1 VVSSE
6 LVRCRIMVVDDE
18 DANVHL
24 TARILQTAG
33 YVDIKEITDAREV
46 LAAIRDWTPDLVLL
60 DLHMPHM
67 DGISLLLAM
76 RAELSSSEFLP
87 VLVLTADASRETL
100 IRAMNAGAND
110 YLTKPIDIDEVLL
123 RVRNLLALRLSH
135 EALRNS
141 NGALAMRIQQQMQS
155 EQYQSVNRND
165 RIKAV
170 QAVIEN
176 GPSMVFQPIITLDTN
191 HPVGFEALARF
202 DSSRPP
208 DNWFAEATILGL
220 GAELELSAVNAA
232 FEHFDVFADE
242 EFMAVNVSPALM
254 LDDRFHN
261 LVRKHG
267 RDRVVIEITEHQ
279 PVDHYDDLKSICA
292 EFRRNGLR
300 IAIDDAGAGYA
311 SLHHILMLEPDIIKL
326 DISLTRDIDRDPV
339 KRALATSLLQFAREI
354 NATVCAEG
362 IETATELVTLHTL
375 GVPWGQGFHIG
386 YPASFNSGIRPIF
399 PINAS

>member
-1 VVSSE
+1 MVNSA
-6 LVRCRIMVVDDE
+6 LVRCRIMIVDDE

-24 TARILQTAG
+24 MKRILQTAG

-46 LAAIRDWTPDLVLL
+46 LAAVRDWSPDLVLL
-60 DLHMPHM
+60 DLHMPHI
-67 DGISLLLAM
+67 DGVSLLLAIG
-76 RAELSSSEFLP
+76 AERSSSEFLP

-110 YLTKPIDIDEVLL
+110 YLTKPVDIDEVLL
-123 RVRNLLALRLSH
+123 RVRNLLAFRLSH

-141 NGALAMRIQQQMQS
+141 NGALATTLQQQMQS
-155 EQYQSVNRND
+155 EEYQSVNRND

-170 QAVIEN
+170 RAVIAS
-176 GPSMVFQPIITLDTN
+176 GPTMVFQPIIALDTN

-208 DNWFAEATILGL
+208 DNWFAEATSLGL

-232 FEHFDVFADE
+232 FEHFDLFAAE
-242 EFMAVNVSPALM
+242 EFMAVNVSPAVM
-254 LDDRFHN
+254 LDDRFYD
-261 LVRKHG
+261 LVREHG
-267 RDRVVIEITEHQ
+267 RDRVIIEITEHQ
-279 PVDHYDDLKSICA
+279 PVDNYDNLKSICA
-292 EFRRNGLR
+292 GLRRDGLR

-311 SLHHILMLEPDIIKL
+311 SLHHILMLEPDIIKF

-354 NATVCAEG
+354 NATVTAEG
-362 IETATELVTLHTL
+362 IETATELVTLRTL

-386 YPASFNSGIRPIF
+386 HPESFNSSTRAIF
-399 PINAS
+399 PVS

>member
-1 VVSSE
+1 MTLSLRIFQRVDRSITSSRGNIVVSSE
-6 LVRCRIMVVDDE
+6 LVRCRIMIVDDE

-155 EQYQSVNRND
+155 DKYQSVNRND

-170 QAVIEN
+170 QAVIES

-208 DNWFAEATILGL
+208 DTVSYTHLTLPTIY
-220 GAELELSAVNAA
+220 SV
-232 FEHFDVFADE
+232 
-242 EFMAVNVSPALM
+242 
-254 LDDRFHN
+254 
-261 LVRKHG
+261 
-267 RDRVVIEITEHQ
+267 
-279 PVDHYDDLKSICA
+279 
-292 EFRRNGLR
+292 
-300 IAIDDAGAGYA
+300 
-311 SLHHILMLEPDIIKL
+311 
-326 DISLTRDIDRDPV
+326 
-339 KRALATSLLQFAREI
+339 
-354 NATVCAEG
+354 
-362 IETATELVTLHTL
+362 
-375 GVPWGQGFHIG
+375 
-386 YPASFNSGIRPIF
+386 
-399 PINAS
+399 

>member
-1 VVSSE
+1 MVNSE

-24 TARILQTAG
+24 MTRILQTAG
-33 YVDIKEITDAREV
+33 YLDIKEITDAREV
-46 LAAIRDWTPDLVLL
+46 LAAVRDWTPDLVLL
-60 DLHMPHM
+60 DLHMPHI
-67 DGISLLLAM
+67 DGISLLLAIG
-76 RAELSSSEFLP
+76 AELSSSEFLP

-100 IRAMNAGAND
+100 IRAMDAGAND
-110 YLTKPIDIDEVLL
+110 YLTKPVDIDEVLL

-141 NGALAMRIQQQMQS
+141 NSALATTLQQQMRS
-155 EQYQSVNRND
+155 EEYQSVNRND

-170 QAVIEN
+170 RAVIAS
-176 GPSMVFQPIITLDTN
+176 GPTMVFQPIITLDTS

-202 DSSRPP
+202 KVRPP
-208 DNWFAEATILGL
+208 DSWFAEAASLGL
-220 GAELELSAVNAA
+220 GAELELSAINAA
-232 FEHFDVFADE
+232 FEHFDLFAAE
-242 EFMAVNVSPALM
+242 EFIAVNVSPAVM
-254 LDDRFHN
+254 LDDRFYD

-279 PVDHYDDLKSICA
+279 PVDNYDDLKGICA
-292 EFRRNGLR
+292 DLRRDGLR

-311 SLHHILMLEPDIIKL
+311 SLHHILMLEPDIIKF
-326 DISLTRDIDRDPV
+326 DISLTRDIDSDPV

-354 NATVCAEG
+354 NATVTAEG
-362 IETATELVTLHTL
+362 IETATELVTLRTL

-386 YPASFNSGIRPIF
+386 RPE
-399 PINAS
+399 PLNASTRALFPVS

>member
-1 VVSSE
+1 M
-6 LVRCRIMVVDDE
+6 IVDDE

-24 TARILQTAG
+24 MTRILQTAG

-46 LAAIRDWTPDLVLL
+46 LAAVRDWTPDLVLL
-60 DLHMPHM
+60 DLHMPHI
-67 DGISLLLAM
+67 DGISLLLTI

-100 IRAMNAGAND
+100 IRALNAGAND
-110 YLTKPIDIDEVLL
+110 YLTKPVDIDEVLL
-123 RVRNLLALRLSH
+123 RVRNLLALRLSQ
-135 EALRNS
+135 EALKNS
-141 NGALAMRIQQQMQS
+141 NSALATTLQQQMQS
-155 EQYQSVNRND
+155 EEHQSVNRND

-170 QAVIEN
+170 REVIAS
-176 GPSMVFQPIITLDTN
+176 GPRMVFQPIITLDTN

-208 DNWFAEATILGL
+208 DNWFAEATSLGL
-220 GAELELSAVNAA
+220 GADLELSAVDAA
-232 FEHFDVFADE
+232 FEHFDLFAAE
-242 EFMAVNVSPALM
+242 EFMAVNVSPAVM
-254 LDDRFHN
+254 LDDRFYD

-279 PVDHYDDLKSICA
+279 PVDSYDDLKSICA
-292 EFRRNGLR
+292 DLRRDGLR

-311 SLHHILMLEPDIIKL
+311 SLHHILMLEPDIIKF
-326 DISLTRDIDRDPV
+326 DISLTRDIDSDPV

-354 NATVCAEG
+354 KATVTAEG
-362 IETATELVTLHTL
+362 IETATELVTLRTL

-386 YPASFNSGIRPIF
+386 HPESFNSSTRPLF
-399 PINAS
+399 PIS